1 MKVFSSLLWN
11 SSKGRVEITGCVC
24 ILLNRPSWRSPT
36 FHLGEKSICWHQIA
50 TCTMHLPLA
59 CWILMKSVG
68 VMWTNMT
75 RMQICNNFLSEL
87 QQSRSRPCHL
97 LTFGQKSV
105 MRKNPNNGIC
115 PAFLTQ
121 NTHILTCNYWGSGI
135 LFVLFWVIILWSDA
149 KRLNNNLSLR
159 WDFPHIEKSMA
170 TQDPVT
176 ACTFDHMW
184 YSVAICCQ
192 VQA

>member
-36 FHLGEKSICWHQIA
+36 FYLGEKSICWHQIA
-50 TCTMHLPLA
+50 TCTMHMPLA

-75 RMQICNNFLSEL
+75 RMQICNKFLSEL

-105 MRKNPNNGIC
+105 MRKNPSNGIC

-121 NTHILTCNYWGSGI
+121 NTKKHTYCDIIEEVGFC
-135 LFVLFWVIILWSDA
+135 LFCFGLEFYGVLPLI
-149 KRLNNNLSLR
+149 
-159 WDFPHIEKSMA
+159 PKSCVNQ
-170 TQDPVT
+170 TK
-176 ACTFDHMW
+176 
-184 YSVAICCQ
+184 
-192 VQA
+192 